1 MKTIVTSLMGF
12 TAFYPSCRTDKLHS
26 FFMTHAY
33 SDAERAAIYRAI
45 YERRDMRHFLPDA
58 VEPEILTRLLQA
70 AHAAPSVGLM
80 QPWRFIQITD
90 VSLRQKIHALVEQ
103 ERCLTAQAL
112 GECEDK
118 FMRLKV
124 EGILECHTLW
134 VAALC
139 DKREQYIFGRRTL
152 PEMDVASLACAI
164 QNMWLAARAE
174 GIGLG
179 WVSLFN
185 PDDLKTLLNM
195 PPDSVPQAILC
206 IGHVEKFYKK
216 PMLEQENWATR
227 RDLNSLIFENTWG
240 HLVAKL

>member
-1 MKTIVTSLMGF
+1 M
-12 TAFYPSCRTDKLHS
+12 
-26 FFMTHAY
+26 HAY
-33 SDAERAAIYRAI
+33 SDAERAAVYRTI
-45 YERRDMRHFLPDA
+45 YERRDMRHFLPDDVA
-58 VEPEILTRLLQA
+58 PEILTRLLNA

-90 VSLRQKIHALVEQ
+90 ATLRQKIHSLVEQ

-112 GECEDK
+112 GEREDA

-124 EGILECHTLW
+124 EGILECHTLL

-139 DKREQYIFGRRTL
+139 DQREQYLFGRRTL

-185 PDDLKTLLNM
+185 PEDLKNLLKM
-195 PPDSVPQAILC
+195 PESSSPQAILC
-206 IGHVEKFYKK
+206 IGHVDKFYQK

-227 RDLNSLIFENTWG
+227 RDLNNLIFENTWG
-240 HLVAKL
+240 TACR